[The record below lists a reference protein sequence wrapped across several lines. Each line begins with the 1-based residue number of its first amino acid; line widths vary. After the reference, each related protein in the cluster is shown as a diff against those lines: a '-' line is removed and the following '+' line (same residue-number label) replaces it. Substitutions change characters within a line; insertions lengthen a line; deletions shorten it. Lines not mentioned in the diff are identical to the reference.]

1 MKLTDALARSSGVVT
16 EESERKVPTV
26 HDVES
31 GNISRLRTPKG
42 IYIFAYK
49 RMDYTK
55 GKYVLSIMRM
65 SYCERKT
72 EQCGCLMAMDM
83 EVLGKWAGENKEK
96 ILHDDFRDKKYIL
109 GRVFIKI

>member
-42 IYIFAYK
+42 IYLFAYK
-49 RMDYTK
+49 RMNYTS
-55 GKYVLSIMRM
+55 GEYILSIMRM
-65 SYCERKT
+65 SYCGRKT
-72 EQCGCLMAMDM
+72 EQFGYLMAIGM
-83 EVLGKWAGENKEK
+83 ETVGKWVEENKNR
-96 ILHDDFRDKKYIL
+96 ILHNDFKDKKYVL
-109 GRVFIKI
+109 GRVLIMI